1 MMFDLSPP
9 LLAIYIPLIGALLI
23 ALAGRWPN
31 LREGITLGTAGA
43 LLYTVAS
50 IVPRVLAP
58 NFWAVYAKAPPLRLV
73 EVLPGI
79 FLELKVEPLGMVFAL
94 IAGTLWILNS
104 LYSIGYMRGNA
115 EKHQTRFYVCF
126 ALAISSVMGLAFAG
140 NLFTLFVFYEMLT
153 LTTYPLVA
161 HKGTAEALRSA
172 RTYLGI
178 LVTTSVCFLLAGI
191 IATYVYTG
199 DMAFKPGGVFTKA
212 LADGTLTGPV
222 LGTLFILYMY
232 GIGKAALMPMHRWLP
247 AAMVAPTPVSAL
259 LHAVAVVKAGVF
271 SVIKVI
277 IYTFGPLTLIS
288 SGQGTWLIYMA
299 GATILIASFIA
310 LFQDNLKRRL
320 AYSTVSQ
327 LSYIIIAAALLSPLS
342 LMAATLHIA
351 AHAFGKITLFFAAGS
366 IYTAA
371 HKTEIS
377 QLDGI
382 GRRMPFTMGA
392 FTIGALSMI
401 GLPPTAGFISKW
413 YLLSA
418 AWETEYVF
426 VVVVIVLSTL
436 LNAAYFLP
444 IIYRA
449 FFRPPPPAGRTHHT
463 DHGAFHEDPEHPL
476 VRPTAADGVFGDEA
490 DHSHTHGHAHATGA
504 HGEAPWPIVVALCCT
519 AAATVAFFFYSDLAI
534 DLATQ
539 LRKGLLP

>member
-1 MMFDLSPP
+1 MIFDLSPP
-9 LLAIYIPLIGALLI
+9 LLAVYIPLVGALLI

-43 LLYTVAS
+43 LLYTVAT

-58 NFWAVYAKAPPLRLV
+58 NFWALYAKSPPLRLV

-94 IAGTLWILNS
+94 IAGTLWVLNS

-199 DMAFKPGGVFTKA
+199 DLAFKPGGVFTKA
-212 LADGTLTGPV
+212 LADGSLTGPV

-277 IYTFGPLTLIS
+277 VYTFGPLTLIS
-288 SGQGTWLIYMA
+288 TGQGGWLIYMA

-426 VVVVIVLSTL
+426 VVVVVILSTL

-449 FFRPPPPAGRTHHT
+449 FFRPPPPIGRAHHS

-476 VRPTAADGVFGDEA
+476 ARPTAADGVFGDEA
-490 DHSHTHGHAHATGA
+490 DHSHSHGHAHGA